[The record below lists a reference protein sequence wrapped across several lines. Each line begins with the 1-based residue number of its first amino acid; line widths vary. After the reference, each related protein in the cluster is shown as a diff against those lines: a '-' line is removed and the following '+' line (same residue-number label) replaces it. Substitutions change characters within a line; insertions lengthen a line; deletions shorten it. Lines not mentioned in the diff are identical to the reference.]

1 MKNSKV
7 LFQELMSQI
16 SLTENKEEI
25 QSLVYLIIEHE
36 FSISR
41 TDILA
46 EKKINISAQQEITL
60 KEIINRVNGHEP
72 VQYILGEAEFF
83 GRKFKVNPSVLIP
96 RPETEELI
104 GVIKSYVA
112 KQKGSLRILDIGA
125 GSGCIPITLALEIKN
140 VQVNSSDISKQ
151 ALKTARQN
159 AHELNAA
166 VNFIYHDILNED
178 LPFDQIDIIVS
189 NPPYITESEGLT
201 MEKNVLNHE
210 PHLALFVPD
219 KDPLVFYREIAE
231 KGTKVL
237 TSGGLI
243 AVEIN
248 ERFGLEVA
256 SLLSARNYKDVEVIK
271 DINGKDRIVKGLK
284 E

>member
-16 SLTENKEEI
+16 SLAETKEEI
-25 QSLVYLIIEHE
+25 QSLVYLVIEHE

-46 EKKINISAQQEITL
+46 EKKIDISAQQEITL
-60 KEIINRVNGHEP
+60 KQIIKKINDHEP
-72 VQYILGEAEFF
+72 VQYILGEARFF

-96 RPETEELI
+96 RPETEELV
-104 GVIKSYVA
+104 GVIKSYAA
-112 KQKGSLRILDIGA
+112 KQKRSLTILDIGT

-140 VQVNSSDISKQ
+140 MQVNSTDISKQ
-151 ALKTARQN
+151 ALETAKQN
-159 AHELNAA
+159 AYELNAA

-178 LPFDQIDIIVS
+178 LPFDHIDIIVS
-189 NPPYITESEGLT
+189 NPPYITESEALT
-201 MEKNVLNHE
+201 MDKNVLNHE

-219 KDPLVFYREIAE
+219 KDPLIFHREIAE
-231 KGTKVL
+231 KATNVL
-237 TSGGLI
+237 TPGGLI

-248 ERFGLEVA
+248 ERFGRQVA
-256 SLLSARNYKDVEVIK
+256 SLLSTHHYKDVEVIK
-271 DINGKDRIVKGLK
+271 DINGKDRIVKALK
-284 E
+284 Y